1 MSMEQV
7 LQPLIACVGNP
18 VGGNP
23 TQFVMTRIAR
33 EAELDWRF
41 FTSQV
46 PPEAFET
53 AFRGIQAL
61 GMAGAAIL
69 PPFQG
74 VVQGFLDR
82 LTPGAKALGVVHV
95 AKWDSSQWVGEE
107 TLSPA
112 VLRALT
118 HRFSES
124 VSGAGLEQDESF
136 APQSIAVLGS
146 ERFAAALQVALAEF
160 PGDYSVFLVSDTTI
174 HNPESSPPASSG
186 SNRDSDGISI
196 SPSYLGSGS
205 VTSNNVAQSNN
216 SAQSN
221 TVAQSEYFDEKSPRD
236 RIHNV
241 EGTRSTYSA
250 QRTYN
255 AQVGA
260 KGSDSPSVDPVFGAS
275 ESGSAKSGS
284 AKSGGT
290 PEPSEVAPGF
300 ERSEVATVPLLRLDD
315 LSLTE
320 RPVRALI
327 IEQVDAMM
335 NRSAAARHRL
345 FKDAI
350 WAAHPVAVLI
360 PPALGWV
367 EASKGRSQC
376 IDELK
381 QQGLEWIDELE
392 VLTHQS
398 AINFEFWTG
407 YEPELD
413 SIRESLEEYLQW

>member
-23 TQFVMTRIAR
+23 TQFVMTRVAR

-46 PPEAFET
+46 TPEAFET

-74 VVQGFLDR
+74 AVQSFLDR
-82 LTPGAKALGVVHV
+82 LTPGAKALGAVHV
-95 AKWDSSQWVGEE
+95 AKWDSSQWIGEE

-124 VSGAGLEQDESF
+124 VSGAGLEQEESF

-146 ERFAAALQVALAEF
+146 ERLAAALQVALAEF
-160 PGDYSVFLVSDTTI
+160 PGDYSVFLVSDTSPTSPDPSTQAP
-174 HNPESSPPASSG
+174 NGALKDGDGPLTPSGNSDEKQSSDRTPEGNG
-186 SNRDSDGISI
+186 SNG
-196 SPSYLGSGS
+196 
-205 VTSNNVAQSNN
+205 THVAGT
-216 SAQSN
+216 AQDKES
-221 TVAQSEYFDEKSPRD
+221 KP
-236 RIHNV
+236 
-241 EGTRSTYSA
+241 
-250 QRTYN
+250 
-255 AQVGA
+255 
-260 KGSDSPSVDPVFGAS
+260 SDSPNGDPS
-275 ESGSAKSGS
+275 L
-284 AKSGGT
+284 
-290 PEPSEVAPGF
+290 
-300 ERSEVATVPLLRLDD
+300 RSETPHGPDTTGIATVPHLRLDD

-335 NRSAAARHRL
+335 NRSATARHRL
-345 FKDAI
+345 FKDAV

-376 IDELK
+376 IEELK
-381 QQGLEWIDELE
+381 QLGLEWIDELE

>member
-61 GMAGAAIL
+61 RMAGAAIL

-74 VVQGFLDR
+74 VVQSFLDR
-82 LTPGAKALGVVHV
+82 LTPGARALGVVHV

-174 HNPESSPPASSG
+174 HPSESSQSGSSG
-186 SNRDSDGISI
+186 SSRDSEGISI
-196 SPSYLGSGS
+196 SPSNFDSGS
-205 VTSNNVAQSNN
+205 VTPN
-216 SAQSN
+216 SHAQSN
-221 TVAQSEYFDEKSPRD
+221 TAAHSEYSDEKSSRD
-236 RIHNV
+236 RISNV

-250 QRTYN
+250 QGTYK
-255 AQVGA
+255 ALGGA
-260 KGSDSPSVDPVFGAS
+260 KGGDSPSVEASFGTS
-275 ESGSAKSGS
+275 ESGFTQ
-284 AKSGGT
+284 SGGT
-290 PEPSEVAPGF
+290 PERPEVAAGF